1 MSPSIARNPALFFT
15 IVGAAYVPE
24 SHGDTD
30 CSCVKTLTTERYGV
44 GLGWL
49 ARDLNVP
56 GIRANEW
63 IDF

>member
-1 MSPSIARNPALFFT
+1 MSPSIERSPALFFT
-15 IVGAAYVPE
+15 IVGAAYIPE

-30 CSCVKTLTTERYGV
+30 RSCLRALTAQRYGV
-44 GLGWL
+44 GLPWL

-56 GIRANEW
+56 DIRANEW

>member
-30 CSCVKTLTTERYGV
+30 
-44 GLGWL
+44 
-49 ARDLNVP
+49 
-56 GIRANEW
+56 
-63 IDF
+63 